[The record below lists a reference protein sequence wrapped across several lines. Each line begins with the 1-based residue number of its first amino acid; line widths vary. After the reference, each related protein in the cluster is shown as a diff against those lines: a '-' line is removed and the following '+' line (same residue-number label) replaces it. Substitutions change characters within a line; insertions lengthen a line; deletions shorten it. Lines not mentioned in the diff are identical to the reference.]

1 MYFRATK
8 GEKVFDVFN
17 TLFMLLISASMLYPI
32 LFVVSHSLMTDTERA
47 LHPFTIIPTELN
59 FSGYEFILAK
69 GSLLLSS
76 FQITFFRLSVGTLLS
91 LIVECMF
98 AYAIS
103 KRVYPLAVPL
113 TMMIAFT
120 MWFQGGLIPSFL
132 VMKSLGFLDSIW
144 VFVIPKLM
152 NVWYILLLRNFFA
165 QIPAEIE
172 ESAKIDGSNEMG
184 ILWRIILP
192 LSTPVLA
199 TIALFHVVYHWNEWF
214 MGIIYI
220 SDQTLQPAMV
230 ILRQI
235 LSQANAANMYAEDM
249 GGSFVPPTSMIQMAT
264 IVVVSFPIIAAYPFF
279 QKYFTK
285 GLMVGAVKG

>member
-1 MYFRATK
+1 MYFKATK
-8 GEKVFDVFN
+8 GEKAFDIFN
-17 TLFMLLISASMLYPI
+17 VLLMLLISASMLYPI

-59 FSGYEFILAK
+59 FSGYQFILAK
-69 GSLLLSS
+69 GSLLLNS
-76 FQITFFRLSVGTLLS
+76 FQITLFRLSVGTVLS

-103 KRVYPLAVPL
+103 KKSYPLAVPL
-113 TMMIAFT
+113 TMIIAFT
-120 MWFQGGLIPSFL
+120 MWFQGGLIPTFL
-132 VMKSLGFLDSIW
+132 VLKSLGFLDSIW

-165 QIPAEIE
+165 QIPDEIE
-172 ESAKIDGSNEMG
+172 ESAKIDGANEFG

-214 MGIIYI
+214 TGIIYM

-235 LSQANAANMYAEDM
+235 LSQANAANMYAEDL

-279 QKYFTK
+279 QKYFAK